1 MPGEVFEEL
10 FQVIWFDEFDF
21 FDGDAFLG
29 VDGVGIAFSVDV
41 ECIPDAEKRDFQLL
55 FFDYYGVVKSF
66 YMNAGISFNRGGGD
80 GVTEYEG
87 IRVSELRMTDE
98 ESFEAFC
105 GGTGDK

>member
-1 MPGEVFEEL
+1 MGF
-10 FQVIWFDEFDF
+10 
-21 FDGDAFLG
+21 G

-87 IRVSELRMTDE
+87 IRVSEFGMVDQ
-98 ESFEAFC
+98 EALKAF
-105 GGTGDK
+105 GGRTGDQG